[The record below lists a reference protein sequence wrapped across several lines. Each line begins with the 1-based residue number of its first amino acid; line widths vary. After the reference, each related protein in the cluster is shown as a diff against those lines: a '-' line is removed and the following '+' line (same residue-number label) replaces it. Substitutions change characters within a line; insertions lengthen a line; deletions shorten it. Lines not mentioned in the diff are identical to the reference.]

1 MGQITVFAQAE
12 LGKTIVQMVKNNHGA
27 GQHQAGLCGRGRN
40 GLRQP
45 GLEQGGG
52 FITGI
57 AVQSPRDGSLPHI
70 VPHQLQTL
78 HQDAQPIQ
86 VRHAFQL
93 FQGCQAVVFDEKGK
107 PGVYAGNG
115 HQVIAG
121 DDAVAPPSAVHFRA
135 FQQKSGDFILSQAQK
150 QADRGLQIGAQ
161 TAAAL
166 LESNHGWCLHG
177 WWM

>member
-1 MGQITVFAQAE
+1 MAVPEMAIKAVLTPMLIAALGTILSLLGVYAVRVKRGASQTE
-12 LGKTIVQMVKNNHGA
+12 LMAALN
-27 GQHQAGLCGRGRN
+27 RGIN
-40 GLRQP
+40 LSSF
-45 GLEQGGG
+45 L
-52 FITGI
+52 I
-57 AVQSPRDGSLPHI
+57 AIAS
-70 VPHQLQTL
+70 
-78 HQDAQPIQ
+78 
-86 VRHAFQL
+86 AFLLQL